1 MPPSDTRGLR
11 GASLPIGLMLAVT
24 PTVAVLQFRA
34 VALLTVL
41 GFLAAVALHA
51 RERRRLPGARGAG
64 LLPWPRPAVLAPA
77 LLPMGWLLASA
88 AWSIEPGR
96 AATTAIT
103 LGLYILLGA
112 MAARAVAEQPPH
124 RLRAVLRCLGWGLAA
139 GITLA
144 LLDHASGNWLR
155 AAVRGMSPAEAPPN
169 LPFGL
174 KPAVSIIAVL
184 LPLAL
189 CLPHARP
196 AVLPRALHWAL
207 LPAGVLT
214 VLWLPAESAKIAV
227 LAGLAAMGAAWLL
240 GAWVARAAGALLAV
254 AVLAA
259 PLMFSAALPRLPAL
273 DAIPPSAAHR
283 VLIWEF
289 VLERIGE
296 RPLLGWGGESSR
308 SLPGGKDT
316 FTPAALERFGLGGTV
331 SRAWFEGVRA
341 QRLPLHPHNAP
352 LQIWLELGAVGALL
366 AAGLLLWLG
375 WHGAALHAP
384 AAAGLLASGGVVGM
398 LSYGVWQAWWIGVL
412 LLLAVGLTALAR
424 LRATP

>member
-1 MPPSDTRGLR
+1 MPASDPRGLR
-11 GASLPIGLMLAVT
+11 GASLPTGLMLAAA

-34 VALLTVL
+34 LALLTVL

-51 RERRRLPGARGAG
+51 REHRRLP
-64 LLPWPRPAVLAPA
+64 LPRPAVLAPV
-77 LLPMGWLLASA
+77 LLPLGWLLASA
-88 AWSIEPGR
+88 AWALEPGR
-96 AATTAIT
+96 AATTALT
-103 LGLYILLGA
+103 LGLYVLLGA

-139 GITLA
+139 GIALA
-144 LLDHASGNWLR
+144 LADHASGHWLR

-174 KPAVSIIAVL
+174 KPAVSVIAVL

-189 CLPHARP
+189 CLPSSHP
-196 AVLPRALHWAL
+196 AVLPSVVRWAL
-207 LPAGVLT
+207 LPLGVAT

-227 LAGLAAMGAAWLL
+227 LAGLAAMAAAWLL

-259 PLMFSAALPRLPAL
+259 PLLLGAALPRLPAL
-273 DAIPPSAAHR
+273 DALPPSAAHR
-283 VLIWEF
+283 VLIWDF

-296 RPLLGWGGESSR
+296 RPLLGWGGEASR
-308 SLPGGKDT
+308 SVPGGRDT
-316 FTPAALERFGLGGTV
+316 FGTATLERFGLGGSV
-331 SRAWFEGVRA
+331 PRAWFEGVRA

-384 AAAGLLASGGVVGM
+384 AAAGLLTSGGVVGM

-412 LLLAVGLTALAR
+412 LLLAVGLAALAR
-424 LRATP
+424 LWAAP